1 MELET
6 IKRTYDMAD
15 PTTTT
20 TGSALIIFKG
30 TALLLPVF
38 ASALAFWLGL
48 RFVPLR
54 KGHEWADV
62 INRLMAC
69 FISSVVLGTIAL
81 VSLYHHWPHLFTV
94 AQTMAVQIGFPAE
107 AGFFMMT
114 GCVLLLCSIPGP
126 WLVAAVFLWLD
137 RRKEKD
143 IAEIIDEIQKR
154 RGNNDVS
161 APYHRLETWARYPS
175 PTTPPAAP
183 PAAPGDVTC
192 EGCATGS
199 SYESEPLPI
208 SSPTP
213 PTERPGH
220 ER

>member
-1 MELET
+1 MDLNEL
-6 IKRTYDMAD
+6 KRTYDMAD

-126 WLVAAVFLWLD
+126 WLVAAVFLWLE
-137 RRKEKD
+137 RRKGKD
-143 IAEIIDEIQKR
+143 IEEIVRDTYPGFTHGVPVKEF
-154 RGNNDVS
+154 
-161 APYHRLETWARYPS
+161 RLPTWAQS
-175 PTTPPAAP
+175 TPTP

>member
-1 MELET
+1 MDLNEL
-6 IKRTYDMAD
+6 KRTYDMAD

-20 TGSALIIFKG
+20 TGSALLFLKG

-38 ASALAFWLGL
+38 ASAVAFWLGL

-54 KGHEWADV
+54 KGNEWADV

-69 FISSVVLGTIAL
+69 FISSVVLGTIVL

-94 AQTMAVQIGFPAE
+94 AQSMAVQIGFVAE

-137 RRKEKD
+137 RRKNKD
-143 IAEIIDEIQKR
+143 IAEIINELKKR
-154 RGNNDVS
+154 QPDYDVRS
-161 APYHRLETWARYPS
+161 PYNRLEPWARPPS
-175 PTTPPAAP
+175 SAAP
-183 PAAPGDVTC
+183 PQPPIEDITC

-199 SYESEPLPI
+199 SYESEPLPATA
-208 SSPTP
+208 PTV